1 MESVRQQR
9 PITSKISKMTNTIE
23 KLAEMFEKFPGVGKR
38 QAKRFVYSLLRRN
51 ANFSRDL
58 SNAILNLKE
67 NIHLCA
73 ESFQYF
79 YSENKNESLS
89 PIARDQNRDRSLLL
103 IVEKDSDLEN
113 LESMHFYR
121 GLYFVLGGSIPVL
134 SKTPEDFI
142 RLRELLGVIDRKISA
157 GELKEIILGLSLNP
171 QGEYTLE
178 YLKEKLTAFEQKG
191 VKISHLG
198 RGLSTGTE
206 LEYSDKETFEN
217 AFANRK

>member
-1 MESVRQQR
+1 
-9 PITSKISKMTNTIE
+9 MTNTIE

-38 QAKRFVYSLLRRN
+38 QAKRFVYYLLRKN
-51 ANFSRDL
+51 SAFGRDL
-58 SNAILNLKE
+58 ADAVVNLRK
-67 NIHLCA
+67 NIRQCV

-79 YSENKNESLS
+79 YSENPADTLS
-89 PIARDQNRDRSLLL
+89 PIARDPNRDRSLLL
-103 IVEKDSDLEN
+103 VVEKDSDLEN
-113 LESMHFYR
+113 LEAMHFYK

-134 SKTPEDFI
+134 SKTPEESI
-142 RLRELLGVIDRKISA
+142 RLRELLSVAEKKVAA

-178 YLKEKLTAFEQKG
+178 FLQEALKPLMEHG
-191 VKISHLG
+191 IKISLLG

>member
-1 MESVRQQR
+1 MASAHQRQ
-9 PITSKISKMTNTIE
+9 PIISKISKMTNTIE

-51 ANFSRDL
+51 SNFSRDL

-67 NIHLCA
+67 NIHLCT

-89 PIARDQNRDRSLLL
+89 PIARDPNRDRSLLL

-191 VKISHLG
+191 VKISYLG

>member
-1 MESVRQQR
+1 
-9 PITSKISKMTNTIE
+9 MTNSIE
-23 KLAEMFEKFPGVGKR
+23 KLSQMFEKFPGVGKR

-51 ANFSRDL
+51 ASFSRDL

-67 NIHLCA
+67 NIHTCVD
-73 ESFQYF
+73 SFQYF
-79 YSENKNESLS
+79 YSENKAETLS
-89 PIARDQNRDRSLLL
+89 PIARDPSRDRSIILV
-103 IVEKDSDLEN
+103 IEKDSDLEN
-113 LESMHFYR
+113 LESMHFYK

-134 SKTPEDFI
+134 SKTPAEFVRINELKNII
-142 RLRELLGVIDRKISA
+142 RKKIDA

-178 YLKEKLTAFEQKG
+178 YLQEELKDFG
-191 VKISHLG
+191 VKISILG

>member
-1 MESVRQQR
+1 
-9 PITSKISKMTNTIE
+9 MTNSIE
-23 KLAEMFEKFPGVGKR
+23 KLSSMFEKFPGVGKR

-51 ANFSRDL
+51 SAFSKDL
-58 SNAILNLKE
+58 SNAILSLKE
-67 NIHLCA
+67 NIRICV

-79 YSENKNESLS
+79 YSENKNEMLS
-89 PIARDQNRDRSLLL
+89 PIARDPNRDRSLLL
-103 IVEKDSDLEN
+103 VVEKDSDLEN
-113 LESMHFYR
+113 LESMHFYK

-134 SKTPEDFI
+134 SKTPTEFVRI
-142 RLRELLGVIDRKISA
+142 NELKTIIKKKIDA

-178 YLKEKLTAFEQKG
+178 YLQEELKG
-191 VKISHLG
+191 FSIKISILG

>member
-1 MESVRQQR
+1 MNS
-9 PITSKISKMTNTIE
+9 IE
-23 KLAEMFEKFPGVGKR
+23 KLAELFEKFPGVGKR
-38 QAKRFVYSLLRRN
+38 QAKRFVYSLLRKN
-51 ANFSRDL
+51 ASFSRDL
-58 SNAILNLKE
+58 VNAISRLKD
-67 NIHLCA
+67 NIRICA

-79 YSENKNESLS
+79 YTDNPKETLS
-89 PIARDQNRDRSLLL
+89 PIARDPNRDRSLLL
-103 IVEKDSDLEN
+103 VVEKDSDLEN

-134 SKTPEDFI
+134 AKNPEEYI
-142 RLRELLGVIDRKISA
+142 RLVELKNIIEKKMSS
-157 GELKEIILGLSLNP
+157 GELKELIMGLSVNP

-178 YLKEKLTAFEQKG
+178 YLKEKLESFEKAG
-191 VKISHLG
+191 LKISHLG

>member
-1 MESVRQQR
+1 
-9 PITSKISKMTNTIE
+9 
-23 KLAEMFEKFPGVGKR
+23 MFEKFPGVGKR

-51 ANFSRDL
+51 SNFSRDL

-67 NIHLCA
+67 NIHLCT

-89 PIARDQNRDRSLLL
+89 PIARDPNRDRSLLL

-191 VKISHLG
+191 VKISYLG

>member
-1 MESVRQQR
+1 MASAHQRQ
-9 PITSKISKMTNTIE
+9 PIISKISKMTNTIE

-51 ANFSRDL
+51 SNFSRDL

-67 NIHLCA
+67 NIHLCT

-89 PIARDQNRDRSLLL
+89 PIARDPNRDRSLLL

-191 VKISHLG
+191 VKISYLG

-206 LEYSDKETFEN
+206 LEYLDKETFEN